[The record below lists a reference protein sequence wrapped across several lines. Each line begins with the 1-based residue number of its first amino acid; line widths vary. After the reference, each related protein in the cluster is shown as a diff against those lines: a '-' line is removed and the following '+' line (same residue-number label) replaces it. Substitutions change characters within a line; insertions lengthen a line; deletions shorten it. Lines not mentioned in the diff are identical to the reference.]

1 MDAAWKVATSGIE
14 ATVFEFIQQKLGD
27 YIHFTREQLNVSGWA
42 GEGML
47 ENVSIR
53 ADALRSLS
61 LPLRVR
67 SGRIARVRVRIPWH
81 ALRSEPMAIF
91 IEDLV
96 LEVMAAPRAQ
106 GEQAKLPDEPTALLI
121 PNDSSDASGASTA
134 SYFSKVVGL
143 IM

>member
-1 MDAAWKVATSGIE
+1 MGDPSLLTVGPRMEAGKAKGHNVKAAELPTKK
-14 ATVFEFIQQKLGD
+14 Q
-27 YIHFTREQLNVSGWA
+27 RESV
-42 GEGML
+42 
-47 ENVSIR
+47 R